1 MMKIKILNKLFTIS
15 TLALL
20 KTHQNTIATS
30 LTTLFLG
37 LSSLFP
43 YQAFS
48 TTDSE
53 SLPIIDT
60 SALVGSTTGALS
72 IGQGAANYAIP
83 ITVPP
88 GISGMKPE
96 SQSIITLTQVMGCLA

>member
-20 KTHQNTIATS
+20 KRIKTLLATS

-48 TTDSE
+48 TTDSDHYP
-53 SLPIIDT
+53 LLI
-60 SALVGSTTGALS
+60 LRL
-72 IGQGAANYAIP
+72 
-83 ITVPP
+83 
-88 GISGMKPE
+88 
-96 SQSIITLTQVMGCLA
+96 